1 MQGPDASRT
10 DSPSAEV
17 LELGFKV
24 ARHLSITRR
33 KGASSPSGAPGCWC
47 RPRWCRRPPRTGPQ
61 ALARLVGSST
71 PHPSVQKQ
79 GLTLTFPTLPSTI
92 SKVEE
97 FIASGQTD
105 PAPLIDIVE
114 HDPSVSLNVL
124 RRVNSPYHGLQREVE
139 SIDRAVRLLGFVE
152 VSSIVMIEG
161 VEELREHFDAHSALL
176 RQIAH
181 SAVFTGR
188 FAQGL
193 TKALDV
199 EEDWTR
205 LAFSAGFIHA
215 MGRLVL
221 LHVQPDRYA
230 TLAEAGTMP
239 LPDTEAEAHAFGENY
254 RTLAPQAADHWELPE
269 RVCSVLQIAAN
280 PADEPES
287 PSKMLGVSIR
297 NGGDLAR
304 RDLDENFAASLD
316 APEGSE
322 NSEDSSVS
330 RIDDLMMTVAQDAS
344 TYASEV
350 GHF

>member
-1 MQGPDASRT
+1 MQ
-10 DSPSAEV
+10 
-17 LELGFKV
+17 
-24 ARHLSITRR
+24 
-33 KGASSPSGAPGCWC
+33 
-47 RPRWCRRPPRTGPQ
+47 Q
-61 ALARLVGSST
+61 
-71 PHPSVQKQ
+71 Q

-105 PAPLIDIVE
+105 PEPLIDIVE

-124 RRVNSPYHGLQREVE
+124 RRVNSPYHGLRREVE

-161 VEELREHFDAHSALL
+161 VEEPRGHFDSHSVLL

-230 TLAEAGTMP
+230 TLAEADTMP

-254 RTLAPQAADHWELPE
+254 RTLAPRAADHWELPE
-269 RVCSVLQIAAN
+269 RVCSVLQIAAH
-280 PADEPES
+280 PTDEPES
-287 PSKMLGVSIR
+287 SSKMLGVSIR

-304 RDLDENFAASLD
+304 RDLEEDFATSLEPPEDAAAS
-316 APEGSE
+316 S
-322 NSEDSSVS
+322 
-330 RIDDLMMTVAQDAS
+330 IDDLMATVAQDAS

>member
-1 MQGPDASRT
+1 
-10 DSPSAEV
+10 
-17 LELGFKV
+17 
-24 ARHLSITRR
+24 
-33 KGASSPSGAPGCWC
+33 
-47 RPRWCRRPPRTGPQ
+47 
-61 ALARLVGSST
+61 
-71 PHPSVQKQ
+71 VQKQ

-97 FIASGQTD
+97 FIASGRTD
-105 PAPLIDIVE
+105 PEPLIEIVE
-114 HDPSVSLNVL
+114 QDPSVSVNVL
-124 RRVNSPYHGLQREVE
+124 RRVNSPYHGLRREVE

-161 VEELREHFDAHSALL
+161 VQELRNHFDTHSALL

-181 SAVFTGR
+181 TAVFTGR

-193 TKALDV
+193 TQALDV
-199 EEDWTR
+199 SQDCTR

-230 TLAEAGTMP
+230 TLSEAGTSP
-239 LPDTEAEAHAFGENY
+239 LPDTEAETHAFGENY
-254 RTLAPQAADHWELPE
+254 RSLAPKAADHWDLPE

-280 PADEPES
+280 PTNEPES
-287 PSKMLGVSIR
+287 SSKMLAVAIR
-297 NGGDLAR
+297 NGSDLAR
-304 RDLDENFAASLD
+304 RDLAEDFSTSLD
-316 APEGSE
+316 GSDDPA
-322 NSEDSSVS
+322 SG
-330 RIDDLMMTVAQDAS
+330 IDDLMETVALDAS

>member
-1 MQGPDASRT
+1 MSEGNAARRSIDDRGGRRGPPLA
-10 DSPSAEV
+10 
-17 LELGFKV
+17 
-24 ARHLSITRR
+24 HL
-33 KGASSPSGAPGCWC
+33 PHQ
-47 RPRWCRRPPRTGPQ
+47 PRT
-61 ALARLVGSST
+61 L
-71 PHPSVQKQ
+71 SVQKQ

-105 PAPLIDIVE
+105 PEPLIEIVE
-114 HDPSVSLNVL
+114 QDPSVSVNVL
-124 RRVNSPYHGLQREVE
+124 RRVNSPYHGLRREVE

-161 VEELREHFDAHSALL
+161 VEELRSHFDSHPDLL

-181 SAVFTGR
+181 TAVFTGR

-199 EEDWTR
+199 SQDWTR

-221 LHVQPDRYA
+221 LNVQPDRYE

-254 RTLAPQAADHWELPE
+254 RTLAPQAAEHWELPE
-269 RVCSVLQIAAN
+269 RVCSVLQVAAN

-287 PSKMLGVSIR
+287 PGKMLAVSIR
-297 NGGDLAR
+297 NGSDLAR
-304 RDLDENFAASLD
+304 RDLTEDFASSLPENDASASD
-316 APEGSE
+316 
-322 NSEDSSVS
+322 
-330 RIDDLMMTVAQDAS
+330 IDDLMATVARDAS
-344 TYASEV
+344 TYASDV